1 MTNPPSEVWT
11 EHYFTV
17 ADGTKLHWVEM
28 GEGTPVV
35 LIHGAG
41 GSAVGNWFVNGI
53 APALAPTNRVVGLD
67 MRGHGL
73 SEAGPEGGRQK
84 MAADVL
90 EFLDQQGIAKAHIGG
105 YSMGG
110 FVTAGLL
117 ATAPGRF
124 ISASFG
130 GSGLTE
136 TEEFAA
142 SVPADKE
149 GPAPEEAEATS
160 QFRALPAVPGQEVG
174 NAPARAGR
182 SNTDRSAFLAR
193 QRELSASIDLA
204 ALDFPILA
212 INGEFD
218 RPFAKT
224 HRLWREARNF
234 TNVVLPGKGHLSAIM
249 RGFIP
254 RAYID
259 AMVAFITSNNP

>member
-1 MTNPPSEVWT
+1 MSTPSEVWT
-11 EHYFTV
+11 EHYFGV
-17 ADGTKLHWVEM
+17 ADGTKLHFVEM

-41 GSAVGNWFVNGI
+41 GSALGNWFVNGI
-53 APALAPTNRVVGLD
+53 APALAPTNRVVGID

-90 EFLDQQGIAKAHIGG
+90 EFLDQQGIEKAHIGG

-110 FVTAGLL
+110 FVTAGIL
-117 ATAPGRF
+117 ATAPERF
-124 ISASFG
+124 ITASFG

-142 SVPADKE
+142 TVPADKE
-149 GPAPEEAEATS
+149 GPAPEEAEATA
-160 QFRALPAVPGQEVG
+160 QFRSRPSVPGQEVG
-174 NAPARAGR
+174 NAAPARAAM
-182 SNTDRSAFLAR
+182 SEADRSAFVAR
-193 QRELSASIDLA
+193 QRELSASINLA

-212 INGEFD
+212 INGEYD

-254 RAYID
+254 KAYID
-259 AMVAFITSNNP
+259 AMVAFITANNP